1 MKNKEG
7 VPHEDIEEMI
17 EGERKKLILLKCKNM
32 FLEYR
37 KMAGVDGKLCAGKGS
52 HVIVYKGI

>member
-17 EGERKKLILLKCKNM
+17 EGERKKIDTFKIYEYVSRVQKNG
-32 FLEYR
+32 R
-37 KMAGVDGKLCAGKGS
+37 S
-52 HVIVYKGI
+52 